1 MSDKIL
7 TIKSGKVVEHEVRSD
22 VDRSSEDLYNALSTF
37 MGIERE
43 KTPSNIVATGIGA
56 IEYACIVAKQV
67 GVTETA
73 FIESV
78 TNVWNRVQVAP
89 QDGAVREQGQV

>member
-7 TIKSGKVVEHEVRSD
+7 TVEGGKVVEHEVRSD

-37 MGIERE
+37 MGIEQE
-43 KTPSNIVATGIGA
+43 KTPANIIATGVGA

-67 GVTETA
+67 GVSETA

-78 TNVWNRVQVAP
+78 TNVWNRVQIAAS
-89 QDGAVREQGQV
+89 DGAVREQGQV

>member
-7 TIKSGKVVEHEVRSD
+7 MVEGGKVVEHEVRSAI
-22 VDRSSEDLYNALSTF
+22 DRSSEDLYNALSTF
-37 MGIERE
+37 MGIEQE

-78 TNVWNRVQVAP
+78 TNVWNRVQVAA